1 MVGAMIFQQKL
12 RISPDTAFSIND
24 WTAFV
29 IFITVIGGVGR
40 LMNTTGAVPAPDMPG
55 GILTAVRTWVNSGPG
70 SNFYQ
75 DIEMRVRDRE
85 ATDGAMLI
93 RHRYEYG
100 SEPAA

>member
-1 MVGAMIFQQKL
+1 M
-12 RISPDTAFSIND
+12 PDQH
-24 WTAFV
+24 
-29 IFITVIGGVGR
+29 G
-40 LMNTTGAVPAPDMPG
+40 
-55 GILTAVRTWVNSGPG
+55 AVRTWVNSGPG